1 MIALGFALTVA
12 GLAALA
18 LAMDRHAEHAP
29 RAWAGQGCGGILRV
43 LGGLALGGALAVLQ
57 GATDPCQA
65 LLLWIGLLAPGT
77 LAVASG
83 MALADRIRRRRQARR
98 SASSVE

>member
-1 MIALGFALTVA
+1 MIALGFALTVT
-12 GLAALA
+12 GLAAFA
-18 LAMDRHAEHAP
+18 LAMDRHAEHVP

-43 LGGLALGGALAVLQ
+43 LGGLAWGGALAVLQ

-77 LAVASG
+77 LAVACG
-83 MALADRIRRRRQARR
+83 MALADRIRRRGRARR
-98 SASSVE
+98 SASSAE